1 MVQAL
6 YRNPDALASSL
17 GEGMTR
23 VKRSSWDTELH
34 FEKMNMTYK
43 LKYKDS
49 SNKLKV
55 SNI

>member
-17 GEGMTR
+17 GEGMNR